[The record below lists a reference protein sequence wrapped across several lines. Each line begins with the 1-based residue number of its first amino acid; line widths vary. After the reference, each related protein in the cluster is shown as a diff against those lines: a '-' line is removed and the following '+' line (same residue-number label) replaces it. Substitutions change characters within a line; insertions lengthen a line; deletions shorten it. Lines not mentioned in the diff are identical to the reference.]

1 MSSFPNSPKLIKG
14 GLVLVD
20 ADTAKVLSVISL
32 QYNSDSLT
40 RTLQVQTTGG
50 EAGDRIE
57 AMRFKGPAVETF
69 KLEADIDADRPARV
83 PRPEPERR
91 QFGIAAAA
99 RGARVAGAAERGAA
113 CGGRPR
119 SRARARWRSRRCSR
133 RSRCSC
139 GARTASCRCKVTDFS
154 ITEEAF
160 DPSLNP
166 IRAKVSLGLR
176 VLSIDDLGFSTKGG
190 SLFMA
195 YLQSKEQLA
204 EEGAVGELRGPG
216 HRRNRLM
223 DPVQAFLQ
231 ANALTPPAFPPTSR
245 YYGIADVAADVQAD
259 GRTVVPTCS
268 GASCRRRRTSRR
280 CRA

>member
-50 EAGDRIE
+50 QAGDRIE
-57 AMRFKGPAVETF
+57 PVRFKGPAVETF
-69 KLEADIDADRPARV
+69 KLEADIDATDQLEFPDQNPNAG
-83 PRPEPERR
+83 
-91 QFGIAAAA
+91 QFGIAPQLAVLESLVQPSAAQLSA
-99 RGARVAGAAERGAA
+99 VDRE
-113 CGGRPR
+113 
-119 SRARARWRSRRCSR
+119 
-133 RSRCSC
+133 
-139 GARTASCRCKVTDFS
+139 ASSGTLEIAPMLAPLAMFVWGKNRIVPVKVTDFS

-176 VLSIDDLGFSTKGG
+176 VMSTDDLGFSTRGG

-204 EEGAVGELRGPG
+204 KK
-216 HRRNRLM
+216 
-223 DPVQAFLQ
+223 VQSLSFA
-231 ANALTPPAFPPTSR
+231 AL
-245 YYGIADVAADVQAD
+245 GI
-259 GRTVVPTCS
+259 G
-268 GASCRRRRTSRR
+268 GIG
-280 CRA
+280 